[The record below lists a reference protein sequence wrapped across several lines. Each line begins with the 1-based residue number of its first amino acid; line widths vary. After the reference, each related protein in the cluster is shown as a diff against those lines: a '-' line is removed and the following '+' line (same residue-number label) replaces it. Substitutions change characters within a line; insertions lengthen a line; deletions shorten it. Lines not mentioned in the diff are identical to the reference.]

1 MAMYYAEWIHRTH
14 DILKRLQNCLPFT
27 GYPLSDDAGYDP
39 FFIVGSGRSGSTL
52 LRRMLIA
59 HPDVYIP
66 PESWVL
72 GRCVK
77 LWRQHPSLTWRDRV
91 YLILAQFEYTP
102 RMRERGWPELAPV
115 AQRLLAVEPKARS
128 LARIIDMV
136 YRFSAEQDSDCRRW
150 GDKTPLSTFS
160 LPRIRSV
167 FPSARFIHL
176 IRDGCDVTFSYL
188 QAGRYHDLK
197 LAARRWAAAAKLA
210 SRFCRRH
217 SDQCIEIR
225 YEQLVTKPEET
236 LRQVCGLLDLEFIP
250 RMIES
255 EDVACRMKNVS
266 KTNPFTENVLRPV
279 FADSIGKGRRALSAD
294 QRQLIAPII
303 GKELARLGYDPCS

>member
-1 MAMYYAEWIHRTH
+1 MAMYYAEWVHRTH

-27 GYPLSDDAGYDP
+27 GYPLFDDAEYDP
-39 FFIVGSGRSGSTL
+39 FFIIGSGRCGTTL

-66 PESWVL
+66 PESWML

-77 LWRQHPSLTWRDRV
+77 LWRQNPSLTWRDRV
-91 YLILAQFEYTP
+91 YLIVAQFEYTP
-102 RMRERGWPELAPV
+102 GMREAGWPELAPV
-115 AQRLLAVEPKARS
+115 AKRLLEVEPKARS

-136 YRFSAEQDSDCRRW
+136 YRFSAQDDSDCRRW

-167 FPSARFIHL
+167 FPSAKFIHL
-176 IRDGCDVTFSYL
+176 IRDGCDVTFSCL
-188 QAGRYHDLK
+188 QAGRYQDLR
-197 LAARRWAAAAKLA
+197 LAARRWAASTKLA
-210 SRFCRRH
+210 SRFCQRYH
-217 SDQCIEIR
+217 GQCLEVR
-225 YEQLVTKPEET
+225 YEQLVLKPEET
-236 LRQVCGLLDLEFIP
+236 LRQVCDLLDLEFLP
-250 RMIES
+250 RMVES
-255 EDVACRMKNVS
+255 EDMTSKMKNVS
-266 KTNPFTENVLRPV
+266 KTNPFTENVRRPV

-303 GKELARLGYDPCS
+303 GKELERLGYAACN